1 MKTLLV
7 SYWKFNN
14 LAAASNGGVILLTA
28 PIVFK
33 GGIGFSAS
41 IGGVTLSTALK
52 CPREGWNCVMLVH
65 VKRSG
70 RVWVLC
76 TR

>member
-41 IGGVTLSTALK
+41 IGGVTLSAALK
-52 CPREGWNCVMLVH
+52 CPRKGWNCVMLVY